1 MKAHKLQRLLSSIYG
16 KPLLISKSG
25 FQSISGYLNSRNA
38 QLMVFPNDNEEIK
51 LVPAPIMDENSG
63 ISVIEIR
70 GPLTYRT
77 SGWEALCGGY
87 SYEMLLEDAA
97 EAIESGSKTIVID
110 CDSGGGEAFGC
121 FESADELRKMC
132 DDNGVTLY
140 GYVDGSA
147 CSAMY
152 GIICVCDEVI
162 ANPMSEVGSIGV
174 LIALYNDSKALEMEG
189 YERIFITDGTDK
201 VPFDSNGQFKDSF
214 LEDLQRRVSELG
226 DEFRD
231 HVSQYTQISVE
242 DLKKT
247 QAKVYNAEDALSM
260 GFINKIQ
267 TRSEFVSYVLSN
279 QGAT

>member
-38 QLMVFPNDNEEIK
+38 QLMVFPDDGEEIK

-121 FESADELRKMC
+121 FESADELRNMC

-214 LEDLQRRVSELG
+214 LEDLQKRVSELG

-260 GFINKIQ
+260 GLINKIQ